1 MKTAR
6 YRRFGGPD
14 VLEVVDAEEPLARPG
29 HARVRVH
36 AASVNPK
43 DVLLRKGK
51 FRWLFRSALP
61 RTPGYDV
68 AGTLIDDTPHLPA
81 GSEVFGMI
89 QHHRGGASAQI
100 ASLAFHELAAK
111 PRDISMPEA
120 AALPLVGLTALQAL
134 RDEVLLGPKQRVL
147 INGASGGLGTMAV
160 QIARAL
166 GAEVIGVCS
175 GRNADF
181 VRELGAARVI
191 DYQTDSAA
199 DERGLDA
206 VFDCFGTLPWSSA
219 QGCLSPR
226 GRYCTAIPRPDSA
239 LRGALRRLQLH
250 RAALVVVRS
259 NREDLD
265 ALRGM
270 VEDGAVRPV
279 LEATFP
285 LEEIAEAHRRI
296 ESRRTRGK
304 LVLEIPRD

>member
-1 MKTAR
+1 MKAAE
-6 YRRFGGPD
+6 YRRFGDPG
-14 VLEVVDAEEPLARPG
+14 VLQVVDVADPPTRPG

-51 FRWLFRSALP
+51 FRWLFRSPLP

-68 AGTLIDDTPHLPA
+68 AGVLMDDAPGLAA

-89 QHHRGGASAQI
+89 QHHSGGASAQI
-100 ASLAFHELAAK
+100 ASLAFDELAAK
-111 PRDISMPEA
+111 PRGLSMAEA

-134 RDEVLLGPKQRVL
+134 RDELVVKPNQRVL

-160 QIARAL
+160 QVAGAL

-175 GRNADF
+175 GRNAGF
-181 VRELGAARVI
+181 VRELGASRVI
-191 DYQTDSAA
+191 DYTAESAA

-206 VFDCFGTLPWSSA
+206 IFDCFGSLPWSVGKA
-219 QGCLSPR
+219 CLKDS
-226 GRYCTAIPRPDSA
+226 GRYCTAIPRPESA
-239 LRGALRRLQLH
+239 VRGVLRRLQLH
-250 RAALVVVRS
+250 RAAMVVVRS
-259 NREDLD
+259 NTADLD
-265 ALRGM
+265 ALRKM
-270 VEDGAVRPV
+270 VEDGSVRPV
-279 LEATFP
+279 VEASFP

-304 LVLEIPRD
+304 LVVELPLD